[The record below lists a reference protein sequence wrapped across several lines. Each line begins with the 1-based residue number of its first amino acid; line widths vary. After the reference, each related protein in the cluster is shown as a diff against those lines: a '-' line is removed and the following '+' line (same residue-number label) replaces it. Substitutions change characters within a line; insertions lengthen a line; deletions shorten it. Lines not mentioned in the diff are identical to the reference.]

1 MRPRGVHLLEGD
13 FPWKTRCL
21 LLTGDLWLLKC
32 QWDPGAWPGGRFY
45 CLFLFSCFVAF
56 LFGSFHTVLCGQH
69 LAKDAK
75 ACLMRMLN
83 SSHGRCVWQNGQRSL
98 PNQGWQKSHCLYHLS
113 FTLCSTGLEESST
126 LVIWGHVH
134 RGCWCVC
141 NSHLSGGT
149 MSLMISVHKYSHY
162 G

>member
-21 LLTGDLWLLKC
+21 LLIGDLWLLKC

-56 LFGSFHTVLCGQH
+56 LFGSFHTVLHGQH

-98 PNQGWQKSHCLYHLS
+98 PNQGWQKIHCLYHLS
-113 FTLCSTGLEESST
+113 FTHLLYRLRGKLYLGYLGACPQRV
-126 LVIWGHVH
+126 LV
-134 RGCWCVC
+134 CV
-141 NSHLSGGT
+141 
-149 MSLMISVHKYSHY
+149 
-162 G
+162 